1 MVIVFDR
8 SALPPPET
16 FYRQEF
22 DRLPRPSRGWV
33 QVRCV
38 FHDDRRP
45 SLSLNLHQGHFF
57 CHSCGVKGGDV
68 VSFLMQ
74 RDGLSF
80 RRACERLRA
89 WTDGS
94 AESQRELE
102 RSRQERK
109 RLQSA
114 AETIEA
120 EAKRLRL
127 QSRDYLHTLD
137 RIDREV
143 SDRLQHDPQ
152 EDVYWQILGLL
163 PHERRRATAEYYL
176 LFFGSARDRACY
188 VLHENARDEMAN
200 AVMVTGCVRG
210 DSHCVE
216 VLSL

>member
-1 MVIVFDR
+1 VVIVFDR
-8 SALPPPET
+8 SALPPAET

-33 QVRCV
+33 QVRCC
-38 FHDDRRP
+38 FHNDRRP

-68 VSFLMQ
+68 ISFLMQ

-94 AESQRELE
+94 AESQREME
-102 RSRQERK
+102 RSRRERK

-127 QSRDYLHTLD
+127 QSRDYLHILD

-143 SDRLQHDPQ
+143 SNRLQHDPQ
-152 EDVYWQILGLL
+152 EDIYWQILSLL
-163 PHERRRATAEYYL
+163 PDERRRATAEYYL
-176 LFFGSARDRACY
+176 LSFGAAGDRARY
-188 VLHENARDEMAN
+188 ALNEDARENMLDTVLLDGFLRNE
-200 AVMVTGCVRG
+200 
-210 DSHCVE
+210 SSYIE
-216 VLSL
+216 VPL

>member
-1 MVIVFDR
+1 MFDR
-8 SALPPPET
+8 SALPPAET

-33 QVRCV
+33 QVRCC

-68 VSFLMQ
+68 ISFVMQ
-74 RDGLSF
+74 RDGVSF

-102 RSRQERK
+102 RSRRGRK

-114 AETIEA
+114 AEKIEA
-120 EAKRLRL
+120 EAKRLSLELRE
-127 QSRDYLHTLD
+127 YLHALD

-152 EDVYWQILGLL
+152 EDIYWQILSLL
-163 PHERRRATAEYYL
+163 PDEKRRTLAAYYL
-176 LFFGSARDRACY
+176 LAFGSAADRARY
-188 VLHENARDEMAN
+188 VLDES
-200 AVMVTGCVRG
+200 TRESQIDTLLLDGFLRTES
-210 DSHCVE
+210 SHIE
-216 VLSL
+216 VPL

>member
-1 MVIVFDR
+1 VFDR
-8 SALPPPET
+8 SALPPAET
-16 FYRQEF
+16 FYRHEF

-45 SLSLNLHQGHFF
+45 SLSLNLHDGHFL
-57 CHSCGVKGGDV
+57 CHGCGVKGGDV
-68 VSFLMQ
+68 ISFLMQ

-94 AESQRELE
+94 AESQRDLE
-102 RSRQERK
+102 RSRRERK

-127 QSRDYLHTLD
+127 ESRDYLHALD
-137 RIDREV
+137 RIERDISNRMW
-143 SDRLQHDPQ
+143 HDPQ
-152 EDVYWQILGLL
+152 EIYWEILSLL
-163 PHERRRATAEYYL
+163 PDEKRRTLAAYYL
-176 LFFGSARDRACY
+176 LAFGSAADRARY
-188 VLHENARDEMAN
+188 VLDESTRESMLD
-200 AVMVTGCVRG
+200 TLLLDGCLRNE
-210 DSHCVE
+210 SSYIE
-216 VLSL
+216 VPL